1 MKKVLKVI
9 LGILLSI
16 IVVIGLLYGAFIY
29 MIEYHVATVDKKSY
43 NGYEV
48 VMQSVGAPLFF
59 SSADGRLLLK
69 KNDTIINK
77 TDFVLS
83 DDGGSI
89 RDDVWSVSWYKDHVG
104 VVIRGSEQ
112 DDTLYNLYYNGKTNS
127 SVVNGQDAIT
137 TQGDM
142 AGNDADEIRK
152 ELKMVAD
159 YLHYDD
165 IKYGISAKGWM
176 YANLYNKDGVTR
188 HLNYYETH
196 EHEYVYQET
205 KKGTTIVL
213 GFYKIE
219 NGQVI
224 DEHTTAWH

>member
-1 MKKVLKVI
+1 MI

-16 IVVIGLLYGAFIY
+16 IVVVGLLDGAFIY

-48 VMQSVGAPLFF
+48 IMQSVGSPLFF

-69 KNDTIINK
+69 KNDKTINQ

-89 RDDVWSVSWYKDHVG
+89 RKAVWSVSWYKDHVS

-112 DDTLYNLYYNGKTNS
+112 DDMLYSLYYNGNTKVS
-127 SVVNGQDAIT
+127 IIPGQDGIT
-137 TQGDM
+137 TKDDM
-142 AGNDADEIRK
+142 AGQDADEIRK
-152 ELKMVAD
+152 ELRMVAD

-165 IKYGISAKGWM
+165 IKYGTSAKGWM
-176 YANLYNKDGVTR
+176 YAVVYNKDGVTR
-188 HLNYYETH
+188 DLNYYETH
-196 EHEYVYQET
+196 EHEYVYEET
-205 KKGTTIVL
+205 KNGTTIVL

>member
-9 LGILLSI
+9 LGIVLS
-16 IVVIGLLYGAFIY
+16 VVLVLGLLYGLFIY
-29 MIEYHVATVDKKSY
+29 MIEYHVETVAKESY
-43 NGYEV
+43 YEYEV

-89 RDDVWSVSWYKDHVG
+89 REDVWSVSWYKDHVG

-112 DDTLYNLYYNGKTNS
+112 DDRLYNLYYNGTTDDS
-127 SVVNGQDAIT
+127 IVTGQDAIT

-152 ELKMVAD
+152 ELRMIAD

-165 IKYGISAKGWM
+165 IKYGVSAKGWM
-176 YANLYNKDGVTR
+176 YAVVYNKDGVIR
-188 HLNYYETH
+188 DLNYYEAH
-196 EHEYVYQET
+196 EHEYAYEET
-205 KKGTTIVL
+205 KNGTTIVL

>member
-43 NGYEV
+43 KGYEV
-48 VMQSVGAPLFF
+48 VMQSVGSPLFF

-69 KNDTIINK
+69 KNGKTINK
-77 TDFVLS
+77 TDFTLS

-89 RDDVWSVSWYKDHVG
+89 RKEVWSVSWYKDHVS

-112 DDTLYNLYYNGKTNS
+112 DDMLYSLYYNGNTKNS
-127 SVVNGQDAIT
+127 IIPSQDGIT
-137 TQGDM
+137 TKDDM
-142 AGNDADEIRK
+142 AGQDADEIRK
-152 ELKMVAD
+152 ELRMVAD

-165 IKYGISAKGWM
+165 IKYGTSAKGWM
-176 YANLYNKDGVTR
+176 YAVVYNKDGVTR

-196 EHEYVYQET
+196 EHEYVYEET
-205 KKGTTIVL
+205 KNGTTIVL

>member
-1 MKKVLKVI
+1 MKKVFKVI
-9 LGILLSI
+9 LGILLG
-16 IVVIGLLYGAFIY
+16 IVLVVCLLYGAFIY
-29 MIEYHVATVDKKSY
+29 MIKFHVATVDKKSY

-48 VMQSVGAPLFF
+48 VMQSVGSPLFF

-69 KNDTIINK
+69 KNDKIITQ

-89 RDDVWSVSWYKDHVG
+89 RKAVWSVSWYKDRVG

-112 DDTLYNLYYNGKTNS
+112 DDILYSLYYNGKTKDS
-127 SVVNGQDAIT
+127 IVTGQDAIT

-205 KKGTTIVL
+205 KNDTTIVL

>member
-16 IVVIGLLYGAFIY
+16 VLVICLLYSAFIY

-48 VMQSVGAPLFF
+48 IMQSVGSPLFF

-69 KNDTIINK
+69 KNGKTINK

-89 RDDVWSVSWYKDHVG
+89 RKAVWSVSWYKDHVS

-112 DDTLYNLYYNGKTNS
+112 DDMLYSLYYNGNTKNS
-127 SVVNGQDAIT
+127 IIPSQDGIT
-137 TQGDM
+137 TKDDM
-142 AGNDADEIRK
+142 AGQDADEIRK
-152 ELKMVAD
+152 ELRMVAD

-165 IKYGISAKGWM
+165 IKYGTSAKGWM
-176 YANLYNKDGVTR
+176 YAVVYNKDGVTR

-196 EHEYVYQET
+196 EHEYAYEET
-205 KKGTTIVL
+205 KNGYTTIL

-224 DEHTTAWH
+224 DEHTTSWH

>member
-9 LGILLSI
+9 LVILLSI
-16 IVVIGLLYGAFIY
+16 VLVICLLYGAFIY

-48 VMQSVGAPLFF
+48 IMQSVGAPLFF

-69 KNDTIINK
+69 KNGKTINK

-89 RDDVWSVSWYKDHVG
+89 RKAVWSVSWYKDHVS

-112 DDTLYNLYYNGKTNS
+112 DDMLYSLYYNGNTKNS
-127 SVVNGQDAIT
+127 IIPSQDGIT
-137 TQGDM
+137 TKDDM
-142 AGNDADEIRK
+142 AGQDADEIRK
-152 ELKMVAD
+152 ELRMVAD

-165 IKYGISAKGWM
+165 IKYGTSAKGWM
-176 YANLYNKDGVTR
+176 YAVVYNKDGVTR

-196 EHEYVYQET
+196 EHEYAYEET
-205 KKGTTIVL
+205 KNGTTIVL

>member
-89 RDDVWSVSWYKDHVG
+89 QDDVWSVSWYKDHVG
-104 VVIRGSEQ
+104 VVIRGTEQ

-137 TQGDM
+137 TKGDM

>member
-48 VMQSVGAPLFF
+48 IMQSVGSPLFF

-89 RDDVWSVSWYKDHVG
+89 REDVWSVSWYKDHVG
-104 VVIRGSEQ
+104 VVIRGTEQ

-127 SVVNGQDAIT
+127 SVVNGQDEIT

-142 AGNDADEIRK
+142 ANNNADEIRK
-152 ELKMVAD
+152 ELRMVAD

-176 YANLYNKDGVTR
+176 YAMVYNKDDMTR
-188 HLNYYETH
+188 RLSYYETH

-205 KKGTTIVL
+205 KNGYTTIL

-224 DEHTTAWH
+224 DEHTTSWH

>member
-69 KNDTIINK
+69 KNDTIINQ

-89 RDDVWSVSWYKDHVG
+89 RKKVWSVSWYKDHVG
-104 VVIRGSEQ
+104 VVIRGTEQ

-137 TQGDM
+137 TKGDM

-219 NGQVI
+219 NGHVI
-224 DEHTTAWH
+224 DEHTTTWH

>member
-16 IVVIGLLYGAFIY
+16 VVVICLLYGAFIY
-29 MIEYHVATVDKKSY
+29 MIEFHVATVDKKSN

-48 VMQSVGAPLFF
+48 VMQSVGSPLFF

-69 KNDTIINK
+69 KNGKTINQ

-89 RDDVWSVSWYKDHVG
+89 RKEVWSVSWYKDHVS

-112 DDTLYNLYYNGKTNS
+112 DDMLYSLYYNGNTKNS
-127 SVVNGQDAIT
+127 IIPSQDGIT
-137 TQGDM
+137 TKDDM
-142 AGNDADEIRK
+142 AGQDADEIRK
-152 ELKMVAD
+152 ELRMVAD

-165 IKYGISAKGWM
+165 IEYGISAKGWM
-176 YANLYNKDGVTR
+176 YAVVYNKDGVTR

-196 EHEYVYQET
+196 EHEYVYEET
-205 KKGTTIVL
+205 RNSTTIVL

>member
-9 LGILLSI
+9 LGIILS
-16 IVVIGLLYGAFIY
+16 VVLVLGLLYGLFIY
-29 MIEYHVATVDKKSY
+29 MIKYHVETVAKESY
-43 NGYEV
+43 YEYEV

-77 TDFVLS
+77 MDFTLS

-89 RDDVWSVSWYKDHVG
+89 REDVWSVSWYKDHVG
-104 VVIRGSEQ
+104 VVIQGTEQ
-112 DDTLYNLYYNGKTNS
+112 DDTLYNLYYNGNTKNS
-127 SVVNGQDAIT
+127 IIPSQDGIT
-137 TQGDM
+137 TKDDM
-142 AGNDADEIRK
+142 AGQDADEIRK
-152 ELKMVAD
+152 ELRMVAD

-176 YANLYNKDGVTR
+176 YATVYNKDGITR
-188 HLNYYETH
+188 DLNYYETH
-196 EHEYVYQET
+196 EHEYVYEET
-205 KKGTTIVL
+205 KNGTTIVL

-219 NGQVI
+219 NGQVV

>member
-9 LGILLSI
+9 LGIVLS
-16 IVVIGLLYGAFIY
+16 VVLVLGLLYGLFIY
-29 MIEYHVATVDKKSY
+29 MIEYHVETVAKESY
-43 NGYEV
+43 YEYEV

-89 RDDVWSVSWYKDHVG
+89 REDVWSVSWYKDHVS

-112 DDTLYNLYYNGKTNS
+112 DDMLYSLYYNGNTKNS
-127 SVVNGQDAIT
+127 IIPSQDGIT
-137 TQGDM
+137 TKDDM
-142 AGNDADEIRK
+142 AGQDADEIRK
-152 ELKMVAD
+152 ELRMVAD

-165 IKYGISAKGWM
+165 IKYGTSAKGWM
-176 YANLYNKDGVTR
+176 YAVVYNKDGVTR

-196 EHEYVYQET
+196 EHEYVYEET
-205 KKGTTIVL
+205 KNGTTIVL

>member
-16 IVVIGLLYGAFIY
+16 VLVICLLYSAFIY
-29 MIEYHVATVDKKSY
+29 MIEYHVATVDKKYY

-48 VMQSVGAPLFF
+48 IMQSVGSPLFF

-69 KNDTIINK
+69 KNGKTINK

-89 RDDVWSVSWYKDHVG
+89 RKAVWSVSWYKDHVS

-112 DDTLYNLYYNGKTNS
+112 DDMLYSLYYNGNTKNS
-127 SVVNGQDAIT
+127 IIPSQDGIT
-137 TQGDM
+137 TKDDM
-142 AGNDADEIRK
+142 AGQDADEIRK
-152 ELKMVAD
+152 ELRMVAD

-165 IKYGISAKGWM
+165 IKYGTSAKGWM
-176 YANLYNKDGVTR
+176 YAVVYNKDGVTR

-196 EHEYVYQET
+196 EHEYAYEET
-205 KKGTTIVL
+205 KNDTTIVL

>member
-1 MKKVLKVI
+1 MKKVIKVI
-9 LGILLSI
+9 LGIVLSI
-16 IVVIGLLYGAFIY
+16 VLVLGLLYGLFIY
-29 MIEYHVATVDKKSY
+29 MIEYHVETVAKESY
-43 NGYEV
+43 YEYEV

-77 TDFVLS
+77 MDFTLS

-89 RDDVWSVSWYKDHVG
+89 REDVWSVSWYKDHVG
-104 VVIRGSEQ
+104 VVIQGTEQ

-142 AGNDADEIRK
+142 ANNNADEIRK

-165 IKYGISAKGWM
+165 IDYGISAKGWM
-176 YANLYNKDGVTR
+176 YATLYNKDGVTR
-188 HLNYYETH
+188 HLNYYKTH

-205 KKGTTIVL
+205 KNGYTTIL

-224 DEHTTAWH
+224 DEHTTSWH

>member
-16 IVVIGLLYGAFIY
+16 VLVICLLYGAFIY

-48 VMQSVGAPLFF
+48 IMQSVGSPLFF

-69 KNDTIINK
+69 KNDKTINQ

-89 RDDVWSVSWYKDHVG
+89 RKAVWSVSWYKDHVS

-112 DDTLYNLYYNGKTNS
+112 DDMLYSLYYNENTKNS
-127 SVVNGQDAIT
+127 IIPSQDGIT
-137 TQGDM
+137 TKDDM
-142 AGNDADEIRK
+142 AGQDADEIRK
-152 ELKMVAD
+152 ELRMVAD

-165 IKYGISAKGWM
+165 IKYGTSAKGWM
-176 YANLYNKDGVTR
+176 YAVVYNKDGVTR

-196 EHEYVYQET
+196 EHEYAYEET
-205 KKGTTIVL
+205 KNGTTIVL

>member
-16 IVVIGLLYGAFIY
+16 VLVICLLYGAFIY

-48 VMQSVGAPLFF
+48 IMQSVGSPLFF

-69 KNDTIINK
+69 KNGKTINK

-89 RDDVWSVSWYKDHVG
+89 RKAVWSVSWYKDHVS

-112 DDTLYNLYYNGKTNS
+112 DDMLYSLYYNGNTKNS
-127 SVVNGQDAIT
+127 IIPSQDGIT
-137 TQGDM
+137 TKDDM
-142 AGNDADEIRK
+142 AGQDADEIRK
-152 ELKMVAD
+152 ELRMVAD

-165 IKYGISAKGWM
+165 IKYGTSAKGWM
-176 YANLYNKDGVTR
+176 YAVVYNKDGVTR
-188 HLNYYETH
+188 HLNYYA
-196 EHEYVYQET
+196 QF
-205 KKGTTIVL
+205 KKIVAL
-213 GFYKIE
+213 SNLIQRIYHNDIR
-219 NGQVI
+219 NMLP
-224 DEHTTAWH
+224 

>member
-9 LGILLSI
+9 LGILLSV

-112 DDTLYNLYYNGKTNS
+112 DDTLYKIYYNGKTNS

-137 TQGDM
+137 TKGDM

>member
-16 IVVIGLLYGAFIY
+16 VLVICLLYGAFIY

-48 VMQSVGAPLFF
+48 IMQSVGSPLFF

-69 KNDTIINK
+69 KNDKTINQ

-89 RDDVWSVSWYKDHVG
+89 RKAVWSVSWYKDHVS

-112 DDTLYNLYYNGKTNS
+112 DDMLYSLYYNGNTKNS
-127 SVVNGQDAIT
+127 IIPSQDGIT
-137 TQGDM
+137 TKDDM
-142 AGNDADEIRK
+142 ASQDADEIRK
-152 ELKMVAD
+152 ELRMVAD

-165 IKYGISAKGWM
+165 IKYGTSANGWM
-176 YANLYNKDGVTR
+176 YAVVYNIDGVTR

-196 EHEYVYQET
+196 EHEYAYEET
-205 KKGTTIVL
+205 KNGTTIVL

>member
-16 IVVIGLLYGAFIY
+16 VLVICLLYGAFIY

-48 VMQSVGAPLFF
+48 IMQSVGSPLFF

-69 KNDTIINK
+69 KNDKTINQ

-89 RDDVWSVSWYKDHVG
+89 RKAVWSVSWYKDHVS

-112 DDTLYNLYYNGKTNS
+112 DDMLYSLYYNGNTKNS
-127 SVVNGQDAIT
+127 IIPSQDGIT
-137 TQGDM
+137 TKDDM
-142 AGNDADEIRK
+142 AGQDADEIRK
-152 ELKMVAD
+152 ELRMVAD

-165 IKYGISAKGWM
+165 IKYGTSAKGWM
-176 YANLYNKDGVTR
+176 YAVVYNKDGVTR

-196 EHEYVYQET
+196 EHE
-205 KKGTTIVL
+205 TTIVL

>member
-16 IVVIGLLYGAFIY
+16 VLVICLLYSAFIY

-48 VMQSVGAPLFF
+48 IMQSVGSPLFF

-69 KNDTIINK
+69 NNGKTINK

-89 RDDVWSVSWYKDHVG
+89 RKAVWSVSWYKDHVS

-112 DDTLYNLYYNGKTNS
+112 DDMLYSLYYNGNTKNS
-127 SVVNGQDAIT
+127 IIPSQDGIT
-137 TQGDM
+137 TKDDM
-142 AGNDADEIRK
+142 AGQDADEIRK
-152 ELKMVAD
+152 ELRMVAD

-165 IKYGISAKGWM
+165 IKYGTSAKGWM
-176 YANLYNKDGVTR
+176 YAVVYNKDGVTR
-188 HLNYYETH
+188 DLNYYETH
-196 EHEYVYQET
+196 EHEYVYEET
-205 KKGTTIVL
+205 KNGYTTIL

-224 DEHTTAWH
+224 DEHTTSWH

>member
-1 MKKVLKVI
+1 M
-9 LGILLSI
+9 
-16 IVVIGLLYGAFIY
+16 
-29 MIEYHVATVDKKSY
+29 
-43 NGYEV
+43 
-48 VMQSVGAPLFF
+48 
-59 SSADGRLLLK
+59 LLK
-69 KNDTIINK
+69 KNDKTINQ

-89 RDDVWSVSWYKDHVG
+89 RKAVWSVSWYKDHVS

-112 DDTLYNLYYNGKTNS
+112 DDMLYSLYYNGNTKNS
-127 SVVNGQDAIT
+127 IIPSQDGIT
-137 TQGDM
+137 TKDDM
-142 AGNDADEIRK
+142 AGQDADEIRK
-152 ELKMVAD
+152 ELRMVAD

-165 IKYGISAKGWM
+165 IKYGTSAKGWM
-176 YANLYNKDGVTR
+176 YAVVYNKDGVTR

-196 EHEYVYQET
+196 EHEYAYEET
-205 KKGTTIVL
+205 KNGTTIVL

>member
-16 IVVIGLLYGAFIY
+16 VLVICLLYSAFIY

-48 VMQSVGAPLFF
+48 IMQSVGSPLFF

-89 RDDVWSVSWYKDHVG
+89 REDVWSVSWYKDHVS

-112 DDTLYNLYYNGKTNS
+112 DDMLYSLYYNGNTKNS
-127 SVVNGQDAIT
+127 IIPSQDGIT
-137 TQGDM
+137 TKDDM
-142 AGNDADEIRK
+142 AGQDADEIKK
-152 ELKMVAD
+152 ELRMVAD

-165 IKYGISAKGWM
+165 IKYGTSAKGWM
-176 YANLYNKDGVTR
+176 YAVVYNKDGVTR

-196 EHEYVYQET
+196 EHEYVYEET
-205 KKGTTIVL
+205 KNGTTIVL

>member
-1 MKKVLKVI
+1 MKKVIKVI

-16 IVVIGLLYGAFIY
+16 VLVICLLYGAFIY
-29 MIEYHVATVDKKSY
+29 MIHFHVATVDKKSY

-48 VMQSVGAPLFF
+48 VMQSVGSPLFF

-69 KNDTIINK
+69 KNDKIIAQ

-83 DDGGSI
+83 DDGGNI
-89 RDDVWSVSWYKDHVG
+89 RKEVWSISWYKDHVG

-112 DDTLYNLYYNGKTNS
+112 DDILYSLYYNGKTKDS
-127 SVVNGQDAIT
+127 IVNGQDAIT

-159 YLHYDD
+159 YLHYD
-165 IKYGISAKGWM
+165 IKYGSSAKGWM
-176 YANLYNKDGVTR
+176 YAVVYNKDGVIR
-188 HLNYYETH
+188 DLNYYEAH

-205 KKGTTIVL
+205 KNGTTIVL

>member
-9 LGILLSI
+9 LGILLSV
-16 IVVIGLLYGAFIY
+16 IVVIGLVYGAFIY

-69 KNDTIINK
+69 KNDKTINQ

-89 RDDVWSVSWYKDHVG
+89 RDDVWSVSWYKDRVG
-104 VVIRGSEQ
+104 VVIRGTEQ

-137 TQGDM
+137 TKGDM
-142 AGNDADEIRK
+142 AGNDGSHLLVRPALR
-152 ELKMVAD
+152 
-159 YLHYDD
+159 
-165 IKYGISAKGWM
+165 GKG
-176 YANLYNKDGVTR
+176 KR
-188 HLNYYETH
+188 
-196 EHEYVYQET
+196 
-205 KKGTTIVL
+205 
-213 GFYKIE
+213 
-219 NGQVI
+219 
-224 DEHTTAWH
+224 

>member
-16 IVVIGLLYGAFIY
+16 VLVICLLYGAFIY

-48 VMQSVGAPLFF
+48 IMQSVGSPLFF

-69 KNDTIINK
+69 KNDKTINQ

-89 RDDVWSVSWYKDHVG
+89 RKKVWSVSWYKDHVS

-112 DDTLYNLYYNGKTNS
+112 DDMLYSLYYNGNTKNS
-127 SVVNGQDAIT
+127 IIPSQDGIT
-137 TQGDM
+137 TKDDM
-142 AGNDADEIRK
+142 AGQDADEIRK
-152 ELKMVAD
+152 ELRMVAD

-165 IKYGISAKGWM
+165 IKYGTSAKGWM
-176 YANLYNKDGVTR
+176 YAVVYNKDGVTL

-196 EHEYVYQET
+196 EHEYAYEET
-205 KKGTTIVL
+205 KNGTTIVL

>member
-16 IVVIGLLYGAFIY
+16 IVVISLLYGAFIY

-89 RDDVWSVSWYKDHVG
+89 RDDIWSVSWYKDHVG
-104 VVIRGSEQ
+104 VVIRGTEQ

-137 TQGDM
+137 TKGDM

>member
-9 LGILLSI
+9 LGILLSV

-104 VVIRGSEQ
+104 VVIRGTEQ

>member
-48 VMQSVGAPLFF
+48 IMQSVGSPLFF

-69 KNDTIINK
+69 KNGKTINK

-89 RDDVWSVSWYKDHVG
+89 RKKVWSVSWYKDHVS

-112 DDTLYNLYYNGKTNS
+112 DDMLYSLYYNGNTKNS
-127 SVVNGQDAIT
+127 IIPSQDGIT
-137 TQGDM
+137 TKDDM
-142 AGNDADEIRK
+142 AGQDADEIRK
-152 ELKMVAD
+152 ELRMVAD

-165 IKYGISAKGWM
+165 IKYGTSAKGWM
-176 YANLYNKDGVTR
+176 YAVVYNKDGVTR
-188 HLNYYETH
+188 HLDYYETH
-196 EHEYVYQET
+196 EHEYAYEET
-205 KKGTTIVL
+205 KNGTTIVL

>member
-9 LGILLSI
+9 LGILLSV

-48 VMQSVGAPLFF
+48 VMQSVGSPLFF

-104 VVIRGSEQ
+104 VVIRGTEQ

-137 TQGDM
+137 TKGDM

-219 NGQVI
+219 NGHVI

>member
-48 VMQSVGAPLFF
+48 IMQSVGSPLFF

-69 KNDTIINK
+69 KNGKTINK

-89 RDDVWSVSWYKDHVG
+89 RKKVWSVSWYKDHVS

-112 DDTLYNLYYNGKTNS
+112 DDMLYSLYYNGNTKNS
-127 SVVNGQDAIT
+127 IIPSQDGIT
-137 TQGDM
+137 TKDDM
-142 AGNDADEIRK
+142 AGQDADEIRK
-152 ELKMVAD
+152 ELRMVAD

-165 IKYGISAKGWM
+165 IKYGTSAKGWM
-176 YANLYNKDGVTR
+176 YAVVYNKDGVTR
-188 HLNYYETH
+188 HLDYYETH
-196 EHEYVYQET
+196 EHEYAYEET
-205 KKGTTIVL
+205 KNGTTIVL
-213 GFYKIE
+213 GFYKLE

>member
-16 IVVIGLLYGAFIY
+16 VLVICLLYSAFIY

-48 VMQSVGAPLFF
+48 IMQSVGSPLFF

-69 KNDTIINK
+69 KNGKTINK

-89 RDDVWSVSWYKDHVG
+89 RKAVWSVSWYKDHVS

-112 DDTLYNLYYNGKTNS
+112 DDMLYSLYYNGNTKNS
-127 SVVNGQDAIT
+127 IIPSQDGIT
-137 TQGDM
+137 TKDDM
-142 AGNDADEIRK
+142 AGQDADEIRK
-152 ELKMVAD
+152 ELRMVAD

-165 IKYGISAKGWM
+165 IKYGTSAKGWM
-176 YANLYNKDGVTR
+176 YAVVYNKDGVTR

-196 EHEYVYQET
+196 EHEYAYEET
-205 KKGTTIVL
+205 KNGTTIVL
-213 GFYKIE
+213 GCYKIE
-219 NGQVI
+219 YGQVI

>member
-48 VMQSVGAPLFF
+48 IMQSVGSPLFF

-69 KNDTIINK
+69 KNGKTINK

-83 DDGGSI
+83 DDGRSI
-89 RDDVWSVSWYKDHVG
+89 RKKVWSVSWYKDHVS

-112 DDTLYNLYYNGKTNS
+112 DDMLYSLYYNGNTKNS
-127 SVVNGQDAIT
+127 IIPSQDGIT
-137 TQGDM
+137 TKDDM
-142 AGNDADEIRK
+142 AGQDADEIRK
-152 ELKMVAD
+152 ELRMVAD

-165 IKYGISAKGWM
+165 IKYGTSAKGWM
-176 YANLYNKDGVTR
+176 YAVVYNKDGVTR
-188 HLNYYETH
+188 HLDYYETH
-196 EHEYVYQET
+196 EHEYAYEET
-205 KKGTTIVL
+205 KNGTTIVL

>member
-9 LGILLSI
+9 LGILLSV
-16 IVVIGLLYGAFIY
+16 IVVIGLHYGAFIY

-104 VVIRGSEQ
+104 VVIRGTEQ

-137 TQGDM
+137 TKGDM

>member
-48 VMQSVGAPLFF
+48 IMQSVGSPLFF

-69 KNDTIINK
+69 KNDKIIAQ

-83 DDGGSI
+83 DDGGNI
-89 RDDVWSVSWYKDHVG
+89 RKAVWSVSWYKDRVG

-112 DDTLYNLYYNGKTNS
+112 DDILYSLYYNGKTKDS
-127 SVVNGQDAIT
+127 IVTGQDGIT
-137 TQGDM
+137 TKDDM
-142 AGNDADEIRK
+142 AGQDADEIRK
-152 ELKMVAD
+152 ELRMVAD

-165 IKYGISAKGWM
+165 IKYGTSAKGWM
-176 YANLYNKDGVTR
+176 YAVVYNKDGVTR

-196 EHEYVYQET
+196 EHEYAYEET
-205 KKGTTIVL
+205 KNGTTIVL

>member
-1 MKKVLKVI
+1 MKKVLKVT

-16 IVVIGLLYGAFIY
+16 VLVICLLYSAFIY

-48 VMQSVGAPLFF
+48 IMQSVGSPLFF

-69 KNDTIINK
+69 KNGKTINK

-89 RDDVWSVSWYKDHVG
+89 RKKVWSVSWYKDHVS

-112 DDTLYNLYYNGKTNS
+112 DDMLYSLYYNGNTKNS
-127 SVVNGQDAIT
+127 IIPSQDGIT
-137 TQGDM
+137 TKDDM
-142 AGNDADEIRK
+142 AGQDADEIRK
-152 ELKMVAD
+152 ELRMGAD
-159 YLHYDD
+159 YLHYGD
-165 IKYGISAKGWM
+165 IKYGTSAKGWM
-176 YANLYNKDGVTR
+176 YAVVYNKDGVTR

-196 EHEYVYQET
+196 EHEYAYEET
-205 KKGTTIVL
+205 KNGTTIVL

>member
-16 IVVIGLLYGAFIY
+16 LLVICLLYSAFIY

-48 VMQSVGAPLFF
+48 IMQSVGSPLFF

-69 KNDTIINK
+69 KNGKTINK

-89 RDDVWSVSWYKDHVG
+89 RKAVWSVSWYKDHVS

-112 DDTLYNLYYNGKTNS
+112 DDMLYSLYYNGNTKNS
-127 SVVNGQDAIT
+127 IIPSQDGIT
-137 TQGDM
+137 TKDDM
-142 AGNDADEIRK
+142 AGQDADEIRK
-152 ELKMVAD
+152 ELRMVAD

-165 IKYGISAKGWM
+165 IKYGTSAKGWM
-176 YANLYNKDGVTR
+176 YAVVYNKDGVTR

-196 EHEYVYQET
+196 EHEYAYEET
-205 KKGTTIVL
+205 KNGTTIVL

>member
-9 LGILLSI
+9 LGIVLS
-16 IVVIGLLYGAFIY
+16 VVLVLGLLYGLFIY
-29 MIEYHVATVDKKSY
+29 MIEYHVETVAKESY
-43 NGYEV
+43 YEYEV

-69 KNDTIINK
+69 KNGKTINK

-89 RDDVWSVSWYKDHVG
+89 RKKVWSVSWYKDHVS
-104 VVIRGSEQ
+104 VVIRGTEQ
-112 DDTLYNLYYNGKTNS
+112 DDMLYSLYYNGNTKNS
-127 SVVNGQDAIT
+127 IIPSQDGIT
-137 TQGDM
+137 TKDDM
-142 AGNDADEIRK
+142 AGQDADEIRK
-152 ELKMVAD
+152 ELRMVAD

-165 IKYGISAKGWM
+165 IKYGTSAKGWM
-176 YANLYNKDGVTR
+176 YAVVYNKDGVTR
-188 HLNYYETH
+188 HLDYYETH
-196 EHEYVYQET
+196 EHEYAYEET
-205 KKGTTIVL
+205 KNGTTIVL